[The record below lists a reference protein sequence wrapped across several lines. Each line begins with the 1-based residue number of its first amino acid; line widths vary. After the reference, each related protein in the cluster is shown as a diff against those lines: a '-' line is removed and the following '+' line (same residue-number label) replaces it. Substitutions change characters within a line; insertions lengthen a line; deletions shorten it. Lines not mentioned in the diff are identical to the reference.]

1 MENESS
7 KMLQMARKMDR
18 TGNQETTK
26 RNKQIPKQ
34 FWTQLKLP
42 RLMLCIGVE
51 TVFCLL
57 TVGPLHVHCPTRGL
71 CERHRIISQHN
82 NNCGSGCEGSCGACL
97 CVHALEV
104 PTKRLDND
112 AQDRSWTQRLVLL
125 FAKKSRQTRF
135 AKGLGYSSGASL
147 LRSSVLRLSK
157 P

>member
-1 MENESS
+1 
-7 KMLQMARKMDR
+7 
-18 TGNQETTK
+18 
-26 RNKQIPKQ
+26 
-34 FWTQLKLP
+34 
-42 RLMLCIGVE
+42 
-51 TVFCLL
+51 
-57 TVGPLHVHCPTRGL
+57 
-71 CERHRIISQHN
+71 
-82 NNCGSGCEGSCGACL
+82 L

-104 PTKRLDND
+104 PTKSLDND